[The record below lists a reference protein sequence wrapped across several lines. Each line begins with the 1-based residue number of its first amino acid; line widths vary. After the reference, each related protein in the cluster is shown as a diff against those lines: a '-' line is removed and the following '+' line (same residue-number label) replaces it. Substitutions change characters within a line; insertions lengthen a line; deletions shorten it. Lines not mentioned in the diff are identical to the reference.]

1 MAKSNLPVIDE
12 LPALDGLI
20 EQLKAAFAQ
29 HIEIEDGAKARVLRV
44 AGLELVVTP
53 SEGTSR
59 AMLGHVCERLAE
71 VAAFGLATALTN
83 TSAAGTRQ
91 RMALVSALALI
102 EASTGAAPTP
112 GTPRSSDSS
121 SELLTTVEVAT
132 QLGMSRPYVSML
144 CDQGK
149 LGEVTRSQGGHR
161 RILKSAVEHY
171 RRTHCGPLQM
181 LPALDEDAET
191 SPNPSHHARPLAVQK
206 TAVKP
211 QQLKQGPCQ

>member
-1 MAKSNLPVIDE
+1 MAKLNPPATYE

-29 HIEIEDGAKARVLRV
+29 HIEIEDGAKARILRV
-44 AGLELVVTP
+44 AGLELVVAAP
-53 SEGTSR
+53 GGTSQ
-59 AMLGHVCERLAE
+59 ALLGHVCDRLAE

-83 TSAAGTRQ
+83 ASEEGTRQ

-121 SELLTTVEVAT
+121 SERLTTVEVAM

-149 LGEVTRSQGGHR
+149 LGEVTRSEGGHR
-161 RILKSAVEHY
+161 RILKSAVDHY
-171 RRTHCGPLQM
+171 RRTHCGPAQV
-181 LPALDEDAET
+181 PQALAEDAEA
-191 SPNPSHHARPLAVQK
+191 SPDPSHPAGTLVVQK
-206 TAVKP
+206 ALSNP
-211 QQLKQGPCQ
+211 NN

>member
-1 MAKSNLPVIDE
+1 MAKLNPPATYE

-29 HIEIEDGAKARVLRV
+29 HIEIEDGAKARILRV
-44 AGLELVVTP
+44 AGLELVVAAP
-53 SEGTSR
+53 GGTSQ
-59 AMLGHVCERLAE
+59 ALLGHVCDRLAE

-83 TSAAGTRQ
+83 ASEEGTRQ

-112 GTPRSSDSS
+112 GTPRSSDAS
-121 SELLTTVEVAT
+121 SERLTTVEVAT

-149 LGEVTRSQGGHR
+149 LGEVTRSEGGHR
-161 RILKSAVEHY
+161 RILKSAVDHY
-171 RRTHCGPLQM
+171 RRTHCGPAQV
-181 LPALDEDAET
+181 PQALAEDAEA
-191 SPNPSHHARPLAVQK
+191 SPDPSHPAGTLVVQK
-206 TAVKP
+206 ALSNP
-211 QQLKQGPCQ
+211 NN

>member
-1 MAKSNLPVIDE
+1 MAKLNPPATYD

-29 HIEIEDGAKARVLRV
+29 HIEIEDGAKARILRV
-44 AGLELVVTP
+44 AGLELVVAAP
-53 SEGTSR
+53 GGTSQ
-59 AMLGHVCERLAE
+59 ALLGQVCDRLAE
-71 VAAFGLATALTN
+71 VAAFGLATALTDA
-83 TSAAGTRQ
+83 SADGTRQ

-112 GTPRSSDSS
+112 GTPRSSEAS

-161 RILKSAVEHY
+161 RILKSAVVHY
-171 RRTHCGPLQM
+171 KRTHCGPAQV
-181 LPALDEDAET
+181 PQAFTEDAEA
-191 SPNPSHHARPLAVQK
+191 SPDSSHQVGTLAVQQ
-206 TAVKP
+206 ALSNP
-211 QQLKQGPCQ
+211 NN